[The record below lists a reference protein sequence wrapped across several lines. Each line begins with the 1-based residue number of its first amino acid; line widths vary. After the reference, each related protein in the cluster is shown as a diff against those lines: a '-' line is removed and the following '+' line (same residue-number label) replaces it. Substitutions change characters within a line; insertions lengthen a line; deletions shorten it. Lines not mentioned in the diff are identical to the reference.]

1 VKKDQHGKEGR
12 VSLFA
17 KKNKKEGRVSCF
29 LPDQRHKNGIKILRK
44 HTISASLTPLMK
56 VTSSSGGALGYEI
69 LSS

>member
-1 VKKDQHGKEGR
+1 VKKDQHG
-12 VSLFA
+12 
-17 KKNKKEGRVSCF
+17 KEGRVSCF

-44 HTISASLTPLMK
+44 HTISASVMTPLMK